1 MNQMPIPTKRRL
13 VQLASLLSQQTEKRI
28 TSKRI
33 ESLTG
38 WSDSVIRRDILL
50 LGYKG
55 GVSNGYTV
63 RDLYAAICE
72 KLGIGT
78 TVDTEKKCCIVGL
91 GRLGA
96 VLLEDSFLDGSP
108 FVFTAGFDSNVNRTE
123 ILHSTFPLYPASK
136 MEEII
141 EAQHIAYAVLAVP
154 EKDAQKM
161 AERLC
166 SCGIKGIANYT
177 ATVLSVPETV
187 AVENV
192 SPVTALTNLAAF
204 AAEKK

>member
-1 MNQMPIPTKRRL
+1 
-13 VQLASLLSQQTEKRI
+13 
-28 TSKRI
+28 
-33 ESLTG
+33 
-38 WSDSVIRRDILL
+38 
-50 LGYKG
+50 
-55 GVSNGYTV
+55 
-63 RDLYAAICE
+63 
-72 KLGIGT
+72 
-78 TVDTEKKCCIVGL
+78 
-91 GRLGA
+91 
-96 VLLEDSFLDGSP
+96 
-108 FVFTAGFDSNVNRTE
+108 
-123 ILHSTFPLYPASK
+123 